1 MPACAQCH
9 RPIALSRPHCLYCGA
24 PIDPARLPA
33 IVTPS
38 AAPAAAL
45 AREPLRSVVV
55 LDFEAADAGVV
66 AAALDLTAF
75 EAAQRVRRGG
85 WQIHKITDA
94 ESAERESARVT
105 GVGVS
110 ALVLSE
116 AEVALAENPTITTGG
131 RQTDRGLTL
140 RTEAGTVEMPV
151 SELLLVVTGR
161 IERATSDP
169 STGKGSL
176 SRRLDPGLRIHFH
189 FRHEPRPIE
198 LDPDTFA
205 FDDVPSVPSSTLLV
219 VKSWVAVLCPPVT
232 LDEGFKDVTPALA
245 PTPASEPP
253 MYEALR
259 AGKPR
264 KGGVTVLDNLLQFR
278 FHSGWRSAVARRV
291 ALR

>member
-1 MPACAQCH
+1 MAACAQCH
-9 RPIALSRPHCLYCGA
+9 RPIALTRPQCLYCGA
-24 PIDPARLPA
+24 PIDPACIPA
-33 IVTPS
+33 IVTSS
-38 AAPAAAL
+38 AASPPPPD
-45 AREPLRSVVV
+45 RELLRSVVV
-55 LDFEAADAGVV
+55 LNFEGADAGVV

-85 WQIHKITDA
+85 WQIHRITDA
-94 ESAERESARVT
+94 ESAAGESLRVR

-116 AEVALAENPTITTGG
+116 AEVALAESPTIATGG

-151 SELLLVVTGR
+151 SELLLIVTGR
-161 IERATSDP
+161 IERATNDP

-176 SRRLDPGLRIHFH
+176 SRRLNPGLRIHFH
-189 FRHEPRPIE
+189 SRHEPRPIE

-219 VKSWVAVLCPPVT
+219 VKSWVAALCPPVA
-232 LDEGFKDVTPALA
+232 LDEGFKDETPALA

-259 AGKPR
+259 AGRPR
-264 KGGVTVLDNLLQFR
+264 KRGVTVLDNLLQFR
-278 FHSGWRSAVARRV
+278 FHSGWRSAVARRL
-291 ALR
+291 APR